1 MEFNYNVEIDNIL
14 NKLYKIKIFELA
26 CKNNISNIELDNL
39 DYYKNLFKSLDVY
52 LGNEVENFI
61 IECLPKEKE
70 GYFFR
75 CNVSKH
81 KNYDYPKIY
90 DASGNKLPYA
100 DESKFALMLWEGH
113 INNLIIKDI
122 YKHFKKENFHD
133 YIDNNLEN
141 IHEDINKKIFDFKN
155 SNKLTIPFANKSEL
169 VNVVKEM
176 ILKNELDISF
186 AQDVVDLDKIREE
199 MVLSSTPFDMYN
211 EYDKLED
218 ELEYCLNKFFK
229 YNNNELFNLLV
240 NDKGF
245 EFIENK
251 GLVR

>member
-1 MEFNYNVEIDNIL
+1 MSFNYNLEINNIL
-14 NKLYKIKIFELA
+14 DKIYERKIFELA
-26 CKNNISNIELDNL
+26 IKNNISNIESNNL
-39 DYYKNLFKSLDVY
+39 ENYKNLFKSFEVY
-52 LGNEVENFI
+52 LGNESDDFI

-81 KNYDYPKIY
+81 INNEYPIIY

-100 DESKFALMLWEGH
+100 DQSKFALMMWEEH
-113 INNLIIKDI
+113 INNVIIKDV
-122 YKHFKKENFHD
+122 YKSFKKENFHN
-133 YIDNNLEN
+133 YIDNNIEN
-141 IHEDINKKIFDFKN
+141 IYEDINKEISDFN
-155 SNKLTIPFANKSEL
+155 SNKLTIPFTNKNEL
-169 VNVVKEM
+169 VDVVKEM
-176 ILKNELDISF
+176 ILKNELDIDF
-186 AQDVVDLDKIREE
+186 AQDVVDLDKVREE
-199 MVLSSTPFDMYN
+199 MSMFATSFDMYN

-229 YNNNELFNLLV
+229 YDNDELFNLLV